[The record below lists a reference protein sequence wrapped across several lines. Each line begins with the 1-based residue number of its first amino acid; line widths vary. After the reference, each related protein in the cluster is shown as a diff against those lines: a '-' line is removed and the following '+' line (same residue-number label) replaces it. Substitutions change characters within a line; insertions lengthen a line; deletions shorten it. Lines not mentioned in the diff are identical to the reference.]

1 MRLIEDF
8 IFQWIFIRYNCI
20 MDLSVWRSRLKELPL
35 GELFLYQE
43 VGSTNSTAEDHIK
56 TGAPAFSLVLADTQT
71 AGRGRHGRSWETRA
85 GKALAFSW
93 ILYPEPGLITP
104 ETLGK
109 LSGLGALAI
118 AETLIEDYQLG
129 AEIKWPNDVL
139 VGGEK
144 ICGVL
149 VDIHW
154 TGNQLKD
161 AVVGIGINVSRG
173 SVPEEKNLN
182 FPAACLEDVA
192 GRDIS
197 RLELLEK
204 VMLSL
209 LKWYPEL
216 PHKSFTAAWQE
227 RLAYK
232 NEVVVLKTEKKIIG
246 QGKVLGISDE
256 GSLILRSNSGVE
268 RRYQTGEIQL
278 RLVDRS

>member
-1 MRLIEDF
+1 
-8 IFQWIFIRYNCI
+8 

-43 VGSTNSTAEDHIK
+43 VGSTNSAAEKHIK

-93 ILYPEPGLITP
+93 ILYPEPGLIIP

-109 LSGLGALAI
+109 LSGLGALAV
-118 AETLIEDYQLG
+118 AETLIEDYQLR

-139 VGGEK
+139 VGGKK

-149 VDIHW
+149 VDVHW

-161 AVVGIGINVSRG
+161 VVLGIGINVSRG
-173 SVPEEKNLN
+173 SVPQEKDLH

-192 GRDIS
+192 GRDIP
-197 RLELLEK
+197 RLELLVK
-204 VMLSL
+204 VMLAL

-216 PHKSFTAAWQE
+216 SAKSFTTAWQE

-232 NEVVVLKTEKKIIG
+232 NEVVVLTTGKKIID
-246 QGKVLGISDE
+246 QGKVLGVSAE
-256 GSLILRSNSGVE
+256 GSLILHSDSGVE

>member
-1 MRLIEDF
+1 M
-8 IFQWIFIRYNCI
+8 N
-20 MDLSVWRSRLKELPL
+20 LSVWRSRLRELPL

-43 VGSTNSTAEDHIK
+43 VGSTNLAAEDHIK
-56 TGAPAFSLVLADTQT
+56 SGAPDFSLVLADSQT
-71 AGRGRHGRSWETRA
+71 AGQGRHGRSWETRA
-85 GKALAFSW
+85 GKALAFSL

-109 LSGLGALAI
+109 LSGLGALAV

-139 VGGEK
+139 VEGKK

-149 VDIHW
+149 VDVHW

-161 AVVGIGINVSRG
+161 VVLGIGINVSRG
-173 SVPEEKNLN
+173 SVPEEKDLR

-192 GRDIS
+192 GRDIR

-204 VMLSL
+204 VILSL

-216 PHKSFTAAWQE
+216 PSRSFTTAWQE

-232 NEVVVLKTEKKIIG
+232 NEVVVLKTEKKILD
-246 QGKVLGISDE
+246 QGKLSGVSDE
-256 GSLILRSNSGVE
+256 GSLILYSDSGVE
-268 RRYQTGEIQL
+268 RKYRTGEIQL